1 MIINKFFYMERDM
14 ANRWV
19 SYSKAAENIKDYYT
33 KYIGKELP
41 EIVIDKSCVQ
51 RFEKLLENVL
61 EYDLMND
68 ENTAKDIEVREHFY
82 NMTFIAEEYT
92 NLLKKLR
99 KEEGRENLDYIADY
113 VFSYN
118 QIAEE
123 LDNISSCKQIVE
135 YINENPYKF
144 HTIENLK
151 EIFPKFHT
159 NEHLDKGYYKD
170 LYEFLYICTLG
181 CDRVSEGVN
190 SIFHHMSLELHKD
203 KQENDIKIYQA
214 VIKRNV
220 DEFLKKNYELI
231 KDFEI
236 ENFYVE
242 YNLQT
247 TSLSFPE
254 AVVLLLRLKIYTLT
268 MNIKLTKEWEYYSI
282 FSQIPLLNDEG
293 QMSVSDIVRMTT
305 SYIDSREL
313 NNNIRR
319 FQRRVQKD
327 YELFVKKI
335 SKKIEVE
342 KLKNMKY
349 YFVQLIILSEEI
361 KEEENEEENK
371 YIKIIKETK
380 RIIYRIINDEHLTYK
395 EWNHVL
401 SFIVYKDMEY
411 YLKEKTFDFMKFRI
425 IEESRL
431 NKKNLNLL
439 IETFDKVTSTL

>member
-1 MIINKFFYMERDM
+1 M

-190 SIFHHMSLELHKD
+190 SIFHHMSLEL
-203 KQENDIKIYQA
+203 IKISRRMILKF
-214 VIKRNV
+214 IK
-220 DEFLKKNYELI
+220 
-231 KDFEI
+231 
-236 ENFYVE
+236 
-242 YNLQT
+242 
-247 TSLSFPE
+247 P
-254 AVVLLLRLKIYTLT
+254 
-268 MNIKLTKEWEYYSI
+268 
-282 FSQIPLLNDEG
+282 
-293 QMSVSDIVRMTT
+293 
-305 SYIDSREL
+305 
-313 NNNIRR
+313 
-319 FQRRVQKD
+319 
-327 YELFVKKI
+327 
-335 SKKIEVE
+335 
-342 KLKNMKY
+342 
-349 YFVQLIILSEEI
+349 
-361 KEEENEEENK
+361 
-371 YIKIIKETK
+371 
-380 RIIYRIINDEHLTYK
+380 
-395 EWNHVL
+395 
-401 SFIVYKDMEY
+401 
-411 YLKEKTFDFMKFRI
+411 
-425 IEESRL
+425 
-431 NKKNLNLL
+431 
-439 IETFDKVTSTL
+439 